1 MLKKLVQHVG
11 EYKRPTFYTP
21 LFVAGECA
29 LDIIIPLVIAMLI
42 DRGIEKGDQ
51 QAILFYGAIL
61 LVCALLALVLGT
73 LSGRFAA
80 IASAGFAKNLRGAM
94 FRKIQS
100 YSFSNID
107 RFSTNSLVTRLTT
120 DVTNVQNAYQMVI
133 RMLIRSPLML
143 IFSLIMAFSINAE
156 LASTFLIV
164 LPILA
169 VGLFIVVR
177 IAHPLFEKVFRIY
190 DKMNNVVQENLQGI
204 RVVKSYVREK
214 HEGEKFKN
222 VSAEIFNTFSKAER
236 TVAFN
241 APLLQFCMYATML
254 LLSWLGAH
262 LVVDVQM
269 TTGELVS
276 MFTYAMQTLMSLN
289 MLSMI
294 FVMILIAR
302 ASGERIVEVLDEE
315 SDLANNEKALTEIS
329 DGAVEFKDV
338 CFSYANDPE
347 KLALKHVSFKAE
359 AGEVVGVI
367 GGTGS
372 SKSTLVQLIPRLYDA
387 TSGEVLVGGV
397 NVKDYDLVTLRDN
410 VSMVL
415 QNNVLFSG
423 TIASNLRWGD
433 ENASEEEI
441 EKMAKISQADP
452 FIQEFPEKYQTPI
465 AQGGSNVS
473 GGQKQRLTI
482 ARALLKKPK
491 ILILDDSTSAVD
503 TKTDTLIRQGLKKE
517 IPGTTTFIIAQRIS
531 SVSDAD
537 KIIVMDK
544 GMIHGIGTHDELLKE
559 NAIYQEI
566 YDTQQKGFG
575 SHEAN

>member
-262 LVVDVQM
+262 LVVDAQM

-338 CFSYANDPE
+338 CFSYANDPK

-359 AGEVVGVI
+359 AGEVIGVI